1 METNTQN
8 FKCPLCGSLLVRD
21 KWIKITGQW
30 SEYEKE
36 RDENKKLLEK
46 YKKEKEEQE
55 KKHKLDL
62 AKAAKLAE
70 ASGIEKGIK
79 KEKGERE
86 RMSKM
91 LQNQAKAIIASN
103 KKIQELEKQLKEG
116 KTPQTAGFDYEKE
129 VIKILSENFPED
141 TLKPT
146 GKEGDVIQYVTFNK
160 NEIGSILYECKKTE
174 KFNNSFIKEVI
185 KHQEIA
191 RAEFA
196 VIVTHA
202 LKEGK
207 SKFFI
212 EENII
217 VIDPLGLL
225 DVATLLRN
233 SLVEMHKLKLTKEEV
248 KKKGVQILRYMQS
261 KEFRNNM
268 LDTIDKSRKVYELL
282 VVEVKDHQKVWTER
296 IKLYCSI
303 HENIQSVRKS
313 IGEIV
318 TGGSVELERYDFNQL
333 PRSKLRGIECLS
345 QITFSQQA
353 AGNEPPMIQIDGS
366 ELSKLEG
373 GD

>member
-8 FKCPLCGSLLVRD
+8 FNCPLCGSLLVRD

-30 SEYEKE
+30 SAYEKE
-36 RDENKKLLEK
+36 RNENKKLLEK

-62 AKAAKLAE
+62 AKAAKLGE

-225 DVATLLRN
+225 DVATLLRS
-233 SLVEMHKLKLTKEEV
+233 SLVDMHKLKLTREEV
-248 KKKGVQILRYMQS
+248 KEKGVQILRYMQS
-261 KEFRNNM
+261 GEFRNNM
-268 LDTIDKSRKVYELL
+268 IDTIDKSRKAYELL
-282 VVEVKDHQKVWTER
+282 IREVKDHERVWIER
-296 IKLYCSI
+296 IRLYSSI
-303 HENIQSVRKS
+303 HENIQGVRKS

-318 TGGSVELERYDFNQL
+318 TGSTVELERYDF
-333 PRSKLRGIECLS
+333 
-345 QITFSQQA
+345 
-353 AGNEPPMIQIDGS
+353 IQIGGS
-366 ELSKLEG
+366 ELPKLKSG
-373 GD
+373 

>member
-1 METNTQN
+1 MKTNTQN
-8 FKCPLCGSLLVRD
+8 FNCPLCGSLLVRD

-261 KEFRNNM
+261 GEFRNNM
-268 LDTIDKSRKVYELL
+268 LDTIDKSRKAYELL

-318 TGGSVELERYDFNQL
+318 TGGSVELERYDF
-333 PRSKLRGIECLS
+333 
-345 QITFSQQA
+345 
-353 AGNEPPMIQIDGS
+353 IQIGGS
-366 ELSKLEG
+366 ELPKLKS

>member
-1 METNTQN
+1 
-8 FKCPLCGSLLVRD
+8 
-21 KWIKITGQW
+21 
-30 SEYEKE
+30 
-36 RDENKKLLEK
+36 
-46 YKKEKEEQE
+46 
-55 KKHKLDL
+55 
-62 AKAAKLAE
+62 
-70 ASGIEKGIK
+70 
-79 KEKGERE
+79 
-86 RMSKM
+86 
-91 LQNQAKAIIASN
+91 
-103 KKIQELEKQLKEG
+103 
-116 KTPQTAGFDYEKE
+116 
-129 VIKILSENFPED
+129 
-141 TLKPT
+141 
-146 GKEGDVIQYVTFNK
+146 
-160 NEIGSILYECKKTE
+160 
-174 KFNNSFIKEVI
+174 
-185 KHQEIA
+185 
-191 RAEFA
+191 
-196 VIVTHA
+196 
-202 LKEGK
+202 
-207 SKFFI
+207 KFFI

-318 TGGSVELERYDFNQL
+318 TGGSVELERYDF
-333 PRSKLRGIECLS
+333 
-345 QITFSQQA
+345 
-353 AGNEPPMIQIDGS
+353 IQIDGS

>member
-8 FKCPLCGSLLVRD
+8 FNCPLCGSLLVRN

-30 SEYEKE
+30 SQYEKE

-62 AKAAKLAE
+62 VKAAKLAE
-70 ASGIEKGIK
+70 ATGVEKGIK

-233 SLVEMHKLKLTKEEV
+233 SLVEMHKLRLTREEV
-248 KKKGVQILRYMQS
+248 KEKGVQILRYMQS
-261 KEFRNNM
+261 GEFRNNM
-268 LDTIDKSRKVYELL
+268 IDTIDKSRKAYELL
-282 VVEVKDHQKVWTER
+282 IREVKDHEKVWIER
-296 IKLYCSI
+296 VRLYSAI
-303 HENIQSVRKS
+303 HENIQGVRKA

-318 TGGSVELERYDFNQL
+318 TGGSVELERYDF
-333 PRSKLRGIECLS
+333 
-345 QITFSQQA
+345 
-353 AGNEPPMIQIDGS
+353 IQIGGS
-366 ELSKLEG
+366 ELPKLKS

>member
-318 TGGSVELERYDFNQL
+318 TGGSVELERYDF
-333 PRSKLRGIECLS
+333 
-345 QITFSQQA
+345 
-353 AGNEPPMIQIDGS
+353 IQIDGS

>member
-8 FKCPLCGSLLVRD
+8 FNCPLCGSLLVRN

-30 SEYEKE
+30 SQYEKE

-62 AKAAKLAE
+62 VKAAKLAE
-70 ASGIEKGIK
+70 ATGVEKGIK

-217 VIDPLGLL
+217 VIDPL
-225 DVATLLRN
+225 
-233 SLVEMHKLKLTKEEV
+233 
-248 KKKGVQILRYMQS
+248 
-261 KEFRNNM
+261 
-268 LDTIDKSRKVYELL
+268 
-282 VVEVKDHQKVWTER
+282 
-296 IKLYCSI
+296 
-303 HENIQSVRKS
+303 
-313 IGEIV
+313 
-318 TGGSVELERYDFNQL
+318 
-333 PRSKLRGIECLS
+333 
-345 QITFSQQA
+345 
-353 AGNEPPMIQIDGS
+353 
-366 ELSKLEG
+366 
-373 GD
+373 

>member
-1 METNTQN
+1 MKTNTQN
-8 FKCPLCGSLLVRD
+8 FNCPLCGSLLVRD

-217 VIDPLGLL
+217 IIDPLGLL

-248 KKKGVQILRYMQS
+248 NKKGVQILRYMQS
-261 KEFRNNM
+261 GEFRNNM
-268 LDTIDKSRKVYELL
+268 LDTIDKSRKAYELL

-318 TGGSVELERYDFNQL
+318 TGGSVELERYDF
-333 PRSKLRGIECLS
+333 
-345 QITFSQQA
+345 
-353 AGNEPPMIQIDGS
+353 IQIGGS
-366 ELSKLEG
+366 ELPKLKS